1 MTTTQRDIHVDAA
14 PDEVWEALVA
24 QGQRHWYFQLHVTGS
39 FEPGGQVSWGW
50 PGDSTAEEAEVIV
63 ADRPHRLELRT
74 HYKFAPNLAAEPPH
88 LITWEIESDGAGSH
102 VTLAWDAGP
111 QVSRML
117 EAEGLSLLRGLRLAV
132 DPAAAAE
139 LARLPVIGEVTVLDV
154 TPERVADYQSFF
166 DNDAFRDYP
175 AWQSCYCMETH
186 RTLPDE
192 EWTARTSIENRA
204 DMTSMIGRGQV
215 TGLLAYVDGKPVG
228 WCNYGETT
236 LLSGVMM
243 KLKLD
248 ASERDRVGS
257 VACFVIASQYRGH
270 GVATRLLDAAIDRLR
285 DRGLRAVEA
294 YPRKE
299 GGGSAQ
305 AHYRGSLTMFE
316 RAGFETYRDAGKYL
330 IVRKPL

>member
-1 MTTTQRDIHVDAA
+1 
-14 PDEVWEALVA
+14 
-24 QGQRHWYFQLHVTGS
+24 
-39 FEPGGQVSWGW
+39 
-50 PGDSTAEEAEVIV
+50 
-63 ADRPHRLELRT
+63 
-74 HYKFAPNLAAEPPH
+74 
-88 LITWEIESDGAGSH
+88 
-102 VTLAWDAGP
+102 
-111 QVSRML
+111 
-117 EAEGLSLLRGLRLAV
+117 
-132 DPAAAAE
+132 
-139 LARLPVIGEVTVLDV
+139 
-154 TPERVADYQSFF
+154 
-166 DNDAFRDYP
+166 
-175 AWQSCYCMETH
+175 
-186 RTLPDE
+186 
-192 EWTARTSIENRA
+192 
-204 DMTSMIGRGQV
+204 MIGRGQV

-236 LLSGVMM
+236 HLSGVMM

-248 ASERDRVGS
+248 ASEHDRVGS

-299 GGGSAQ
+299 DGGSAQ

>member
-1 MTTTQRDIHVDAA
+1 VR
-14 PDEVWEALVA
+14 
-24 QGQRHWYFQLHVTGS
+24 
-39 FEPGGQVSWGW
+39 WGW
-50 PGDSTAEEAEVIV
+50 PGDSVAEEADVIV

-74 HYKFAPNLAAEPPH
+74 HYKFAPNLAAEAPH

-111 QVSRML
+111 QVNRML

-132 DPAAAAE
+132 DPAATAE

-186 RTLPDE
+186 RTQPDE

-236 LLSGVMM
+236 HLSGVMM

-248 ASERDRVGS
+248 ASEHDRVGS

-299 GGGSAQ
+299 DGGSAQ